1 MEQPMSNQYRLDQD
15 RDVVCVVDA
24 GRLMKAP
31 VGPRT
36 TRLDVAL
43 DAVAAVAAVADVVGD
58 RCGAL
63 AFDDAVRRRVTPRRA
78 GGRAVVDALFDLEPT
93 GVDSD
98 YELAF
103 RTVGGSKRALVVV
116 LTDLLEEAAA
126 RPLVD
131 AVPVL
136 ARRHAVVVAS
146 ASDPDLLAL
155 VRTPPWSPAD
165 AYAAS
170 VAVEVLEARAAVANQ
185 LSRAGAHVVEAP
197 PAALGSAC
205 VTAYLRMKNLARL

>member
-1 MEQPMSNQYRLDQD
+1 
-15 RDVVCVVDA
+15 
-24 GRLMKAP
+24 
-31 VGPRT
+31 
-36 TRLDVAL
+36 
-43 DAVAAVAAVADVVGD
+43 
-58 RCGAL
+58 
-63 AFDDAVRRRVTPRRA
+63 
-78 GGRAVVDALFDLEPT
+78 
-93 GVDSD
+93 
-98 YELAF
+98 
-103 RTVGGSKRALVVV
+103 
-116 LTDLLEEAAA
+116 
-126 RPLVD
+126 
-131 AVPVL
+131 VL